1 MVKFLDYSVTNV
13 HSDSYTVLDPS
24 AGNSSSGLMIVDNS
38 GQLMKLAIGP
48 KGKEIDLCAFQG
60 NGQPLQIKSF
70 IKQGD
75 RVCVR
80 ALVSPATQG
89 QIAVSYL

>member
-1 MVKFLDYSVTNV
+1 MVKFLDYSVSNV
-13 HSDSYTVLDPS
+13 HSDAYTVLDPS
-24 AGNSSSGLMIVDNS
+24 VASSSSGLMIVDNS
-38 GQLMKLAIGP
+38 GQLMKLAIGL
-48 KGKEIDLCAFQG
+48 KGKEVDLCAFQG

-80 ALVSPATQG
+80 ALVNPATTG